1 MHEAENVEKTRLP
14 TPEQVREV
22 VSTAQTLSE
31 LEDALDTLARIEFD
45 GFPGKE
51 IISADDVIY
60 KVRQVFRG
68 EKSVKILTKFG
79 LEEKV
84 QELLSAYQQQRAEL
98 MKEKD
103 KEVEQ
108 KESGTN
114 PESTPSPEE
123 DLAKIFKNCESQ
135 ADAFLRYGFSGIE
148 RVVRDREE
156 QRLAPLFMD
165 GMAAR
170 LRTVSGVISDGWI
183 KKNPVDVAR
192 GLRALSNSL
201 REPPQR
207 FQPKREDVDSLRTS
221 LHRLRDLH
229 KHLNELE
236 VKLKQS
242 QAFQGIDT
250 VVQELRTAQLACEQ
264 KFNEIAGYAR
274 RWEDYLR
281 R

>member
-135 ADAFLRYGFSGIE
+135 ADAFLRCGFSGIE